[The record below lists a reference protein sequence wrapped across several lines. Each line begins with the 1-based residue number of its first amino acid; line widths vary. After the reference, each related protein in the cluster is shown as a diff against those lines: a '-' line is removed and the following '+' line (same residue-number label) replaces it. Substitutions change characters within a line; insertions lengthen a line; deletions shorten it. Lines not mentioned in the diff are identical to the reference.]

1 MKDGRT
7 QAMETD
13 WMRLLD
19 DPDLVRHLPEL
30 LRTYRDSSPEDREQA
45 LLDAMRQI
53 KNGKAKVSDN
63 AKLTPDSASETPQ
76 PISPGPADTLF
87 EPSIFAPSSGEDRRR
102 HRRLKCF
109 VVVEVRTEGAGN
121 STWGTLV
128 NVSRGGCL
136 VETRANLESG
146 AKIKIGFWVASSQ
159 MWVKG
164 LVVSGI
170 VARTSPTVLR
180 IKFAA
185 LESAERETLRELL
198 KSVETS
204 AQDHGYLARLK
215 R

>member
-1 MKDGRT
+1 MD
-7 QAMETD
+7 TD
-13 WMRLLD
+13 WMRVLD
-19 DPDLVRHLPEL
+19 DPDLVNHLPEL

-53 KNGKAKVSDN
+53 KKGKAKVKDN
-63 AKLTPDSASETPQ
+63 GKPALASASETSE
-76 PISPGPADTLF
+76 PISPGPADTPPF
-87 EPSIFAPSSGEDRRR
+87 EPRTFAPALGEDRRR

-109 VVVEVRTEGAGN
+109 VVVEVRTDGAGN

-128 NVSRGGCL
+128 NISRGGCL
-136 VETRANLESG
+136 VEIRANLESG

-159 MWVKG
+159 IWVKG

-185 LESAERETLRELL
+185 LESAEHETLRELL
-198 KSVETS
+198 KFVETS
-204 AQDHGYLARLK
+204 AQDHGYLAHLK